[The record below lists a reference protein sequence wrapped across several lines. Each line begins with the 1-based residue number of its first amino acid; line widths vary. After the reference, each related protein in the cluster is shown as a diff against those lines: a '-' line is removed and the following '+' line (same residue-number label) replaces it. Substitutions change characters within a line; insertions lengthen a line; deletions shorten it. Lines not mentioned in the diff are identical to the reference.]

1 MKRWHKGLIAFGAL
15 LGLESI
21 ALETF
26 ANYIKYNPKEP
37 EKDYYQRADEEYRN
51 AEKDSIEDIV
61 NGNYGILFVDMQ
73 FEYLEQINIK
83 DQREIIRNQK
93 RLLVAARENDI
104 PVLVFEMG
112 SKGETISSL
121 KEIIDTVPRHKYF
134 EKYRDDGFESYNDRA
149 DLPENWLREQNV
161 EKIIFTGV
169 NTDACIFANAESA
182 VRLSFG
188 IVTSTDLVASMH
200 CNVYCER
207 VAPALNY
214 FLENG
219 VLLDD
224 SLILEDFLYARN

>member
-1 MKRWHKGLIAFGAL
+1 MKYWQKGLIAFGAL
-15 LGLESI
+15 GIFESC
-21 ALETF
+21 AG
-26 ANYIKYNPKEP
+26 YNSKEQS
-37 EKDYYQRADEEYRN
+37 YYQKADDEYRN
-51 AEKDSIEDIV
+51 AEKDNIEDLV
-61 NGNYGILFVDMQ
+61 KTNYGIVFVDMQ
-73 FEYLEQINIK
+73 LGYLENINSQ

-93 RLLVAARENDI
+93 KLLVVARENDI
-104 PVLVFEMG
+104 PVLVFEME
-112 SKGETISSL
+112 SKRDTISSL

-134 EKYRDDGFESYNDRA
+134 EKYRDDGFEHYNDRA

-161 EKIIFTGV
+161 ENIIFTGV

-200 CNVYCER
+200 CREYCER

-214 FLENG
+214 FSRNG

-224 SLILEDFLYARN
+224 YLILEDFLYARN